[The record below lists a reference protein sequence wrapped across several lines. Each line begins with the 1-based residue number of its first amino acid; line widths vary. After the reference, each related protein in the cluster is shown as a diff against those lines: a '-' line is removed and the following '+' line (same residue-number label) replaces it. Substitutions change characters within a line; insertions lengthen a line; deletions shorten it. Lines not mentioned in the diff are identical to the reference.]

1 MILLTYK
8 ERRAAM
14 KRKSIRQAVVLL
26 ILGTVLLLGPA
37 PAVSAG
43 ADEAAIDKIRA
54 AFNAA
59 YNAGDAKAMGA
70 LIDRNAVWMPPTG
83 EKAII
88 GADKVVHRYTAF
100 FEKTRSAFE
109 LQPGMIQ
116 VSGRWAFLNG
126 PWHRADAEKKTGK
139 SMKHGGYYLMVFK
152 KQTDGSWKIFRDIW
166 NDVGQAGLAPGSAK

>member
-1 MILLTYK
+1 
-8 ERRAAM
+8 M

-100 FEKTRSAFE
+100 LKKPVR
-109 LQPGMIQ
+109 
-116 VSGRWAFLNG
+116 RLNCS
-126 PWHRADAEKKTGK
+126 RE
-139 SMKHGGYYLMVFK
+139 
-152 KQTDGSWKIFRDIW
+152 
-166 NDVGQAGLAPGSAK
+166 